1 MKKNRM
7 MRIAAVLLVAVLLTT
22 SVISGTFAKYTTAV
36 TASDEARVAAWGFGE
51 STTLEFD
58 LFSTNY
64 DDTAVS
70 SGTDNIIAP
79 GTEQSETIRFEYADT
94 TGKGAPEVDYT
105 VKLEVVANETNIGD
119 AIKGNTSITWVFNG
133 TEYGT
138 WDTMIAA
145 INAYTEDV
153 EANALPALE
162 TTGVTIGWKWAYE
175 GNDTGDTAMGNA
187 TALETVKLT
196 VKMTATQ
203 DD

>member
-7 MRIAAVLLVAVLLTT
+7 MRLASILLVCVLLTT
-22 SVISGTFAKYTTAV
+22 SVISGTFAKYTTSV
-36 TASDEARVAAWGFGE
+36 TASDNARVAAWGFGE

-64 DDTAVS
+64 NDTAVS

-79 GTEQSETIRFEYADT
+79 GTEQTETIQFAYADT
-94 TGKGAPEVDYT
+94 AGKGAPEVDYT
-105 VKLEVVANETNIGD
+105 VKLEVVTAETAIGD
-119 AIKGNTSITWVFNG
+119 AIKANTSITWSFNG
-133 TEYGT
+133 SAYGT
-138 WDTMIAA
+138 WDAMITA

-153 EANALPALE
+153 EANNLPELE
-162 TTGVTIGWKWAYE
+162 TTGISIGWKWAYE
-175 GNDTGDTAMGNA
+175 GNDSGDTAMGNA
-187 TALETVKLT
+187 NPLETVKLT